1 MAEAAEPRPQ
11 RSPSHRRSCRP
22 EGPASADIPGA
33 PVTGE
38 RGHARHEVCFRSR
51 GGRPFTDGPAA
62 TAAASSVRLRSGS
75 SGAQNPDVAYGSH
88 SAFLPLRRA
97 RGVPAARVG
106 VSWGGPRAALTAD
119 RAISF
124 DHPRENPR
132 TDTSGVEAAHVPP
145 RPQRRLPRRRRSTR
159 DKNSRKRGFLK
170 IENSG
175 LLKIPS
181 RKRKDNLPN
190 GRNNLRI
197 RVSDTEPVSGTQEEL
212 QLNTTQKTTKKS
224 AKDLNSLQTRRTDG
238 RRAQEET
245 PRKRRSASL
254 ITRETHLKPQRDADT
269 PIGRTTTRSTGD
281 DTRRR
286 GRGAAGSP
294 SRSRRVARADRATW
308 QVRALV
314 NTQKRC
320 IMGSQ
325 DATTAGI

>member
-106 VSWGGPRAALTAD
+106 ISWGGPRAALTAD

-159 DKNSRKRGFLK
+159 DKNSGKRGFLK

-181 RKRKDNLPN
+181 RKQKDNLPN

-197 RVSDTEPVSGTQEEL
+197 RVSDTEPVSRTHEEL

-238 RRAQEET
+238 RQAQEET
-245 PRKRRSASL
+245 LGVTDHQGNTPQTPAGRRHSH
-254 ITRETHLKPQRDADT
+254 RQDHDPEHGGRHT
-269 PIGRTTTRSTGD
+269 PARTGCGGVTVPVPKGGTG
-281 DTRRR
+281 
-286 GRGAAGSP
+286 
-294 SRSRRVARADRATW
+294 
-308 QVRALV
+308 
-314 NTQKRC
+314 
-320 IMGSQ
+320 
-325 DATTAGI
+325 